1 MPVRIMEICGSAGFF
16 RKGDKITS
24 IDGKRVDD
32 QLDLYYIL
40 SDVDSALFRLER
52 ENGRKVERRIRVET
66 LERAA
71 PVFEEMRFINCA
83 SRCIF
88 CFVDQ
93 MPPGMRDTL
102 YIKDDDYRL
111 SFLFGNYITL
121 NDISKA
127 QVKRILDYN
136 LSPLYV
142 SVHATD
148 VKVRTEIFG
157 RPMKN
162 DIMSVLSELAEGGI
176 SIHAQ
181 VVVTPGVN
189 DGRVLA
195 RTIRDL
201 IKLYPA
207 CRTLAVVPVGL
218 TCHRKGLT
226 KLKKV
231 STSEAKLMI
240 DLAGD
245 MNNRFRKKT
254 GGHDFVFM
262 SDEFYL
268 LANRVFPEAE
278 RYDGFE
284 QLSNGVGMSRLFIDS
299 IMDRIVHLKKRRI
312 LPSGTMTLVTGQ
324 LGSRL
329 MRKHILPLV
338 KKELPD
344 LLIKLVTVSNSTF
357 GSSVSVSGLLSS
369 SDITVAVKKSGGP
382 EGIIVL
388 PPNTVNH
395 EGKMIDDT
403 RPSLLGRKLGTK
415 VVVPDADFLEDRVL
429 RASRRSVR

>member
-1 MPVRIMEICGSAGFF
+1 MSVKIMEICGREGFF
-16 RKGDKITS
+16 RKGDRITS

-52 ENGRKVERRIRVET
+52 EDGRKVERSIRVAT
-66 LERAA
+66 LERAE

-93 MPPGMRDTL
+93 MPPGMRETL
-102 YIKDDDYRL
+102 YFKDDDYRL

-127 QVKRILDYN
+127 QVKRILEYG

-148 VKVRTEIFG
+148 TKVRTKLFG

-176 SIHAQ
+176 SIHSQ

-201 IKLYPA
+201 IELYPA

-218 TCHRKGLT
+218 TGHRKGLA
-226 KLKKV
+226 KVKKV
-231 STSEAKLMI
+231 SASEAKALL
-240 DLAGD
+240 DLAD
-245 MNNRFRKKT
+245 KMNNSFRKKT

-278 RYDGFE
+278 RYGGFE

-299 IMDRIVHLKKRRI
+299 IRDRIVHLKKRRN
-312 LPSGTMTLVTGQ
+312 LPSGTMTLVTGR

-344 LLIKLVTVSNSTF
+344 LLIKLIPVNNSTF
-357 GSSVSVSGLLSS
+357 GSSVTVSGLLSG
-369 SDITVAVKKSGGP
+369 SDIAAAVKKAGGP

-388 PPNTVNH
+388 PPSTVNH
-395 EGKMIDDT
+395 EGKMIDDS
-403 RPSLLGRKLGTK
+403 RPSILGRKLGTK
-415 VVVPDADFLEDRVL
+415 VVVPYADFLEARVL